1 MDRAEVAPVARSF
14 VRVKHDEFARTF
26 YRRFLTSD
34 PAVRRLFAT
43 TDFERQR
50 ELFLHGIY
58 SLIDYARGGAT
69 GRLGI
74 RRLGKTHGPRGMN
87 ITREMYARWVDSLL
101 FALEQHDPAWSPALR
116 DAWQRVLAIGVE
128 AMLATGEGRGVAAP

>member
-1 MDRAEVAPVARSF
+1 MDRAQVTPVARSF
-14 VRVKHDEFARTF
+14 VRVKHDPFARTF
-26 YRRFLTSD
+26 YRHLLASD
-34 PAVRRLFAT
+34 PAVRRVFAN

-74 RRLGKTHGPRGMN
+74 RRLGKTHGPSGMN
-87 ITREMYARWVDSLL
+87 ITRAMYGHWIDSLL
-101 FALEQHDPAWSPALR
+101 LALEEHDPNWSPELR
-116 DAWQRVLAIGVE
+116 NTWLRVLEIGVE
-128 AMLATGEGRGVAAP
+128 AIIAAGQDQPAAAP